1 MMYRTVL
8 AASAA
13 LVLGWAGQ
21 AAAQTGHVGL
31 AYSHANLA
39 QDSAGDANANIGTA
53 EGSIV
58 LPIDAPVTVS
68 LDGALQNF
76 DAEDGFSTTTETGTG
91 HVDFHAG
98 DNALVGGFLGFN
110 HAEDFTLWGGGVEG
124 QYTGQEGGVVAQLG
138 YAQSDDLDDVD
149 FWGERVEGRF
159 YGADNLRFAA
169 HLGAL
174 QLRGDGGDTSL
185 WNVGVDGEYQFSSA
199 PISVW
204 AGYERSAWDD
214 ADLTADVFSIGVRYN
229 FGGSLRDRDA
239 AGANMGG
246 FGNLFGGSLG
256 GGLSGI
262 LGEVVDQLPG

>member
-1 MMYRTVL
+1 MYRTIL

-31 AYSHANLA
+31 AYSRANLS
-39 QDSAGDANANIGTA
+39 QDSAGDANINVGTA
-53 EGSIV
+53 EGAIV
-58 LPIDAPVTVS
+58 LPIEAPVVLS

-76 DAEDGFSTTTETGTG
+76 DAEDGFSTTSENGTA
-91 HVDFHAG
+91 HADFRLG
-98 DNALVGGFLGFN
+98 GNALVGGFLGFD

-124 QYTGQEGGVVAQLG
+124 QYTGQEGGVAAQLAYG
-138 YAQSDDLDDVD
+138 QSDDLDNVD

-169 HLGAL
+169 HLGAM
-174 QLRGDGGDTSL
+174 QLSGDGGSTDL
-185 WNVGVDGEYQFSSA
+185 WNVGVDGEYQFSTA

-204 AGYERSAWDD
+204 AGYERSSWEDV
-214 ADLTADVFSIGVRYN
+214 DLTADVFSFGVRYN

-246 FGNLFGGSLG
+246 FSNLFGGSLG
-256 GGLSGI
+256 GGLAGI
-262 LGEVVDQLPG
+262 LGDAL